1 MCWPP
6 CGVSVDLA
14 LRLMVWLIYR
24 FPDTK
29 TIILRSLVFPR
40 FLSVLDLLAVSQK
53 WWFPPRAPILFIG
66 AEVREGRIHI
76 TIGNNLLETFSSPNH
91 KFGGFCVHVC
101 LPQGHAQNVCSSLQT
116 WIFKNLL
123 KTSNIVFVTRRHS
136 VSICSIV
143 FIHVTFLTHVFGTVL
158 SSSAAEWWLITM
170 VSVVQPTQ
178 TGNYNISNRIT
189 VVSGTAWSCS
199 HLSHYLS
206 GHQSFFQD

>member
-1 MCWPP
+1 M
-6 CGVSVDLA
+6 
-14 LRLMVWLIYR
+14 
-24 FPDTK
+24 
-29 TIILRSLVFPR
+29 
-40 FLSVLDLLAVSQK
+40 SQK

-66 AEVREGRIHI
+66 AEVREGKIHI
-76 TIGNNLLETFSSPNH
+76 TIGNNLLETSSSPNH

-101 LPQGHAQNVCSSLQT
+101 LSQGHAQNVCSSLQT
-116 WIFKNLL
+116 KIFKHLL
-123 KTSNIVFVTRRHS
+123 KTFNIFFVTRRYS
-136 VSICSIV
+136 VPICSIV

-178 TGNYNISNRIT
+178 TGLNNNYNISNRIT
-189 VVSGTAWSCS
+189 VVSGTVWSCSCS